1 MASGAPVA
9 AANIPAL
16 AEACGDA
23 AALFDP
29 TDPEDIA
36 AVVSG
41 VLDAPGR
48 FAAAGP
54 RRARDFTWTETALRH
69 EAIYRGVGATE

>member
-1 MASGAPVA
+1 MASGTPVA
-9 AANIPAL
+9 ASDIPAV

-29 TDPEDIA
+29 TDAEDIA
-36 AVVSG
+36 AVVAA
-41 VLDAPGR
+41 VLESPVR

-54 RRARDFTWTETALRH
+54 QRARSFTWSETARRH
-69 EAIYRGVGATE
+69 DAVYRSIV